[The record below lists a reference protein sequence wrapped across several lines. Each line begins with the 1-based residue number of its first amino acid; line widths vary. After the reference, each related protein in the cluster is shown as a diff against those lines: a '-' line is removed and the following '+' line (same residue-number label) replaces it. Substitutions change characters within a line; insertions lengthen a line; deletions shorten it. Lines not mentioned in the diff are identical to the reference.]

1 MSGHGVDEG
10 AETEEGTAWFRPV
23 WDDNEAENAG
33 AAPPWA
39 PLADARQHSATEA
52 DARWDRDPQAL
63 AALLAPALAAS
74 DALARLDARAGTA
87 GEAVREGLVRRL
99 ALHEAAG
106 WLAAQA
112 AWVHPLDLALRAEGL
127 AGPFGLAAVAGR
139 GGAEMPNTTATSVGE
154 AWQAL
159 GRPGGVGVDELFAAA
174 SADHAVSRALR
185 LARALERL
193 VLLRTRD
200 PLRSD
205 PALVEA
211 LAALGAGEPDPART
225 AVWRRDARPGRYAPT
240 GTGQSQIANG
250 STSPPSLDRPHRVGH
265 GLALPRQNLNLTQ
278 LANDLLRLV
287 VLACHPV
294 LLRNA
299 AGLSYPVAHF
309 YGGRSPPP
317 GRGPF
322 PWPCRSCQARSYRS
336 SLEPP
341 VNQPI
346 DGDVIQAC
354 HHKVCACC
362 LQQGCIAEPG
372 DAERRH
378 AAGAGGLDAGGRIFD
393 HEAVLGQHPKLHC
406 RQQEN
411 LGVWLAPAQVAA
423 ADIGAEG
430 IEQALAGSETDRLHH
445 PIGVLRRRRGRHGP
459 AQRSDCLDEA
469 ERVGVGLDASGRNQ
483 PLKPLLLALGIGGGL
498 PLRVRHAQR
507 FQGSTGAA
515 EAWLAGDMGL
525 IQRGGEAVWLGK
537 ALQGLAPGPLVRGG
551 EQDAIDVEDA
561 CTQGRGGTRWGRRWF
576 ADGHGVGVTSNA
588 VPDGS
593 HSVRPSRAT
602 ATGPRFAASE
612 ASRNAAPSHVR
623 SNAAPR

>member
-225 AVWRRDARPGRYAPT
+225 AVWRRDALAGVGTHRPGRDSLPAPLPPLLAAVLAAQAWSER
-240 GTGQSQIANG
+240 GDDAAQALFGAAALLARVGLLRAVPLPFWAAYSAFG
-250 STSPPSLDRPHRVGH
+250 RGGGPGEGLPDARAVSPAQEADVTAAARPAAFCRFACEAALAGLRELDRLERAAERGKAAAGSLDRRSRLPD
-265 GLALPRQNLNLTQ
+265 AL
-278 LANDLLRLV
+278 
-287 VLACHPV
+287 
-294 LLRNA
+294 NA
-299 AGLSYPVAHF
+299 ALRTPALTS
-309 YGGRSPPP
+309 
-317 GRGPF
+317 
-322 PWPCRSCQARSYRS
+322 
-336 SLEPP
+336 
-341 VNQPI
+341 I
-346 DGDVIQAC
+346 
-354 HHKVCACC
+354 
-362 LQQGCIAEPG
+362 
-372 DAERRH
+372 RH
-378 AAGAGGLDAGGRIFD
+378 
-393 HEAVLGQHPKLHC
+393 
-406 RQQEN
+406 
-411 LGVWLAPAQVAA
+411 
-423 ADIGAEG
+423 
-430 IEQALAGSETDRLHH
+430 
-445 PIGVLRRRRGRHGP
+445 
-459 AQRSDCLDEA
+459 
-469 ERVGVGLDASGRNQ
+469 
-483 PLKPLLLALGIGGGL
+483 
-498 PLRVRHAQR
+498 
-507 FQGSTGAA
+507 
-515 EAWLAGDMGL
+515 
-525 IQRGGEAVWLGK
+525 
-537 ALQGLAPGPLVRGG
+537 
-551 EQDAIDVEDA
+551 
-561 CTQGRGGTRWGRRWF
+561 
-576 ADGHGVGVTSNA
+576 
-588 VPDGS
+588 
-593 HSVRPSRAT
+593 
-602 ATGPRFAASE
+602 
-612 ASRNAAPSHVR
+612 
-623 SNAAPR
+623 